1 MTGIR
6 TVAAHFDETSP
17 PADAVLLANRFRN
30 YSTDPAVRAAVRR
43 LNIHWVILGKPATD
57 PGRPYQPGLT
67 GLAGEPFLT
76 AVYRNPDAVIYRLV
90 P

>member
-1 MTGIR
+1 M
-6 TVAAHFDETSP
+6 
-17 PADAVLLANRFRN
+17 LLANRFRN